1 MLLRLSAGRASE
13 AAELEAAVDRALAA
27 GARTADIAAPG
38 ETAIG
43 TAAMGDAVLR
53 ELGRG

>member
-1 MLLRLSAGRASE
+1 
-13 AAELEAAVDRALAA
+13 VDRALAA